1 MKVFRITDK
10 ATQEFEGVLNYQNKT
25 EKSIEQLSGNAEMKM
40 LHGIKLWVD
49 PSGTVINGPDIFIS
63 RKWDDI
69 QRLNFNDT
77 FTAMRSVARAIMA
90 TNKSLESDVDKIERK
105 KYWDDANKQIDQ
117 AIQRSKD
124 YENLR
129 IK

>member
-63 RKWDDI
+63 RKWDDLT
-69 QRLNFNDT
+69 RLNFQDT
-77 FTAMRSVARAIMA
+77 FTVMRSVARAVGN
-90 TNKSLESDVDKIERK
+90 TNKSLENADDKAQRK
-105 KYWDDANKQIDQ
+105 SFWNQ
-117 AIQRSKD
+117 AVSELDGFIKRSKD
-124 YENLR
+124 YENSR

>member
-63 RKWDDI
+63 RKWDDLT
-69 QRLNFNDT
+69 RLNFQDT
-77 FTAMRSVARAIMA
+77 FTVMRSVARAVGN
-90 TNKSLESDVDKIERK
+90 TNKSLENDADKAQRK
-105 KYWDDANKQIDQ
+105 SFWDQ
-117 AIQRSKD
+117 AVSELDGFIKRSKD
-124 YENLR
+124 YENSR